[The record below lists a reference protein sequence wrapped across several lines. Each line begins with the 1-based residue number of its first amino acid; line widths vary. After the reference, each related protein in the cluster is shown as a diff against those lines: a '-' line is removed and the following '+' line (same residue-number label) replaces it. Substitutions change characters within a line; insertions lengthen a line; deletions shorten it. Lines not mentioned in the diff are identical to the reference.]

1 MSWSYIGTMV
11 FVYEISD
18 LSWICSYWNIS
29 FGLKNLD
36 FAGKRLRRYKTH
48 HIFSWYCRILGVGV
62 KSRERRFVLAALVVW
77 VVALAN
83 IVTLCFFGRLLSIM
97 WKLLELRGPLEKWT
111 LKLINYE
118 NFQYLYSNHRHNLV
132 FTVTKL
138 LLQMFLSDWF
148 QAAAAVRPH
157 TRSPTLPPRQSETR
171 SIAWWIVSQ
180 FTPIFSVL
188 HILHFVLCIL
198 VCKLCCNV
206 DCFLGELVRW
216 FVAVSSGRSKRFLMT
231 GHWIQWVLD
240 VRLLSILQCLCWYSR
255 HPKQTFCNFNLQ
267 VTWVFKHWF
276 FFCIFWVLSPI
287 DIPVC
292 VWKVGSKA
300 VLSLE
305 DSAAVRT
312 SESFC
317 ETTRH
322 VAFQVGAVAKFLT
335 TFLTDKLWLCTVTW
349 LRFDSSIVLKVM
361 PQVLQGTSSMSFLC
375 MYSLW
380 SLRLALL
387 A

>member
-132 FTVTKL
+132 FTVTEL
-138 LLQMFLSDWF
+138 LFQMFLGDWF

-157 TRSPTLPPRQSETR
+157 TRSPT
-171 SIAWWIVSQ
+171 
-180 FTPIFSVL
+180 
-188 HILHFVLCIL
+188 
-198 VCKLCCNV
+198 
-206 DCFLGELVRW
+206 
-216 FVAVSSGRSKRFLMT
+216 
-231 GHWIQWVLD
+231 
-240 VRLLSILQCLCWYSR
+240 
-255 HPKQTFCNFNLQ
+255 
-267 VTWVFKHWF
+267 
-276 FFCIFWVLSPI
+276 
-287 DIPVC
+287 
-292 VWKVGSKA
+292 VW
-300 VLSLE
+300 E
-305 DSAAVRT
+305 DA
-312 SESFC
+312 
-317 ETTRH
+317 
-322 VAFQVGAVAKFLT
+322 
-335 TFLTDKLWLCTVTW
+335 
-349 LRFDSSIVLKVM
+349 
-361 PQVLQGTSSMSFLC
+361 
-375 MYSLW
+375 
-380 SLRLALL
+380 
-387 A
+387 